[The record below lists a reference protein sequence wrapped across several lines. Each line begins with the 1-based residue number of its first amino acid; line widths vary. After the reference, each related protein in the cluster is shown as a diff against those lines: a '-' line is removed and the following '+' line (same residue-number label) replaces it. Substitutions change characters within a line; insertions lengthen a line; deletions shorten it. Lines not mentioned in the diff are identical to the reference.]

1 MTRDRLGIKPSVVHD
16 EAKNQWVAHFEE
28 RPFVIANVRCP
39 SEAEAWA
46 TINGTAPP
54 KVPVDA
60 GEYVQRLAA
69 QMAKAAKGA
78 VDG

>member
-1 MTRDRLGIKPSVVHD
+1 MKDRMGVKPTVRHD

-28 RPFVIANVRCP
+28 RPWVIANVRCA

-46 TINGTAPP
+46 AINGTAP
-54 KVPVDA
+54 KVPVEA
-60 GEYVQRLAA
+60 GEAVQRIAA

>member
-1 MTRDRLGIKPSVVHD
+1 MTGLGIEPSVRYD
-16 EAKNQWVAHFEE
+16 EAKNQWIAHYESS
-28 RPFVIANVRCP
+28 PWVIENTRCA

-54 KVPVDA
+54 KTPVDA
-60 GEYVQRLAA
+60 GAAVQRLAA

-78 VDG
+78 VE